1 MNLYTLFLFTIPAI
15 VSPFLLTH
23 TGIRK
28 TTSLRDINQYD
39 PDFYN
44 TFDIFDKFEY
54 YSILGD
60 KEKQAEYMRK
70 ISLYLQIMKKINE
83 KKLKK

>member
-1 MNLYTLFLFTIPAI
+1 MNLYTLILFTIPTI
-15 VSPFLLTH
+15 VSSFYIPNIKIKNTYL
-23 TGIRK
+23 K
-28 TTSLRDINQYD
+28 DVKQYD

-54 YSILGD
+54 YSVLGD
-60 KEKQAEYMRK
+60 REKQQEYFEK
-70 ISLYLQIMKKINE
+70 ISIYLQIMKKINE

>member
-28 TTSLRDINQYD
+28 TCLKDVKQYD
-39 PDFYN
+39 PDFYH

-70 ISLYLQIMKKINE
+70 ISLYLQIMKNIN
-83 KKLKK
+83 

>member
-15 VSPFLLTH
+15 VSSFYIPTI
-23 TGIRK
+23 GIK

>member
-1 MNLYTLFLFTIPAI
+1 MNLYTLFLFTIPTI
-15 VSPFLLTH
+15 VSSFYIPHIMIKNTYL
-23 TGIRK
+23 K
-28 TTSLRDINQYD
+28 DVKQYD

-54 YSILGD
+54 YSVLGD
-60 KEKQAEYMRK
+60 REKQQEYFEK

>member
-15 VSPFLLTH
+15 VSSFYIPN
-23 TGIRK
+23 IK
-28 TTSLRDINQYD
+28 TKNTYLKDVKQYD
-39 PDFYN
+39 PNFYN

-54 YSILGD
+54 YSVLGD
-60 KEKQAEYMRK
+60 REKQQEYLEK

-83 KKLKK
+83 KN